1 MKETKYYLKGEI
13 TMKKILISVLAIVGA
28 VAILFGTAA
37 FAISEFGSSET
48 TIVNFSDMSDTE
60 KTFFMDY
67 FLK

>member
-1 MKETKYYLKGEI
+1 
-13 TMKKILISVLAIVGA
+13 MKKILVTVLAIVGA
-28 VAILFGTAA
+28 VSILFGTAA

-60 KTFFMDY
+60 KAFFMDY